1 MRPKYEVAGILG
13 QYGDDFLKSHKV
25 SYQKRKVIRAIVN
38 CRTAALGGH
47 LQSCPDCDHQRIAYN
62 SCRNRHCP
70 KCQVQQREKWI
81 RARMEQ
87 VLPVPYFHVVFT
99 IPCELN
105 QLCLA
110 YPKQLYNTLFSASWK
125 TIGIFSDDPGHLGA
139 KSGMT
144 GILHTWGQNLSLH
157 PHVHCLVPSGGI
169 DPQNNWKEGRGKGKY
184 LFPVKAMG
192 RVFRAVFLKQ
202 LKQLKK
208 KGEIDHADLR
218 ALVDALFKKPWV
230 VYAKRPFAGA
240 TSVIEY
246 LGRYSHKVAIGNHRI
261 KAIEDNKVCFAY
273 KNYRTRQNSRMHL
286 GAREFI
292 RRFVQHILP
301 KGFVRIR
308 HFGICA
314 SRNKALLSDIKER
327 LLKKR
332 PLEAKPVVYPH
343 WSPSPITCPKCKKGV
358 MKNIRMILPIRA
370 GPW

>member
-1 MRPKYEVAGILG
+1 LE
-13 QYGDDFLKSHKV
+13 SHRV

-47 LQSCPDCDHQRIAYN
+47 LQGCPDCDHQRIAYN

-99 IPCELN
+99 IPCELD

-110 YPKQLYNTLFSASWK
+110 YPKQLYNILFGASWK
-125 TIGIFSDDPGHLGA
+125 TITIFSDDPGHLGA
-139 KSGMT
+139 RSGMT
-144 GILHTWGQNLSLH
+144 SILHTWGQNLSLH
-157 PHVHCLVPSGGI
+157 PHLHCLVPSGGI
-169 DPQNNWKEGRGKGKY
+169 DKRDKWKEGRGKGKY

-192 RVFRAVFLKQ
+192 QVFRAVFLKRSEQ
-202 LKQLKK
+202 SEK
-208 KGEIDHADLR
+208 KGEIEHADLQG
-218 ALVDALFKKPWV
+218 LVDALFKKPWA

-240 TSVIEY
+240 ASVIEY

-261 KAIEDNKVCFAY
+261 KAVEDNKVYFAH
-273 KNYRTRQNSRMHL
+273 KNYRTHQNSQMHL
-286 GAREFI
+286 GAQEFI

-314 SRNKALLSDIKER
+314 ARNKALLAGIKDR

-332 PLEAKPVVYPH
+332 PLETKPFAYPQ
-343 WSPSPITCPKCKKGV
+343 WSQRQIICPRCKKGA
-358 MKNIRMILPIRA
+358 MKNIRMVLPIRA

>member
-1 MRPKYEVAGILG
+1 VAGILG
-13 QYGDDFLKSHKV
+13 QYGDDFLESHQV

-47 LQSCPDCDHQRIAYN
+47 LQGCPDCDHRQIAYN

-99 IPCELN
+99 IPSELN
-105 QLCLA
+105 RLCMA
-110 YPKQLYNTLFSASWK
+110 YPKQLYNLLFSASWR
-125 TIGIFSDDPGHLGA
+125 TITIFSNDPGHLGA
-139 KSGMT
+139 RSGMT

-169 DPQNNWKEGRGKGKY
+169 DRQNKWKEGRGKGKY
-184 LFPVKAMG
+184 LFPVKAMSQ
-192 RVFRAVFLKQ
+192 VFRAMFLKQ

-208 KGEIDHADLR
+208 KGEIEYADLQG
-218 ALVDALFKKPWV
+218 LVDSLFKKPWV

-246 LGRYSHKVAIGNHRI
+246 LGRYSHKVAISNHRI
-261 KAIEDNKVCFAY
+261 KAIEDNKVYFAH
-273 KNYRTRQNSRMHL
+273 KNHRTHQNSQMHL
-286 GAREFI
+286 GAQEFI

-314 SRNKALLSDIKER
+314 SRNKSLLSDIKER

-332 PLEAKPVVYPH
+332 PLEAKPVVYPQ
-343 WSPSPITCPKCKKGV
+343 WSPKPITCPNCKEGI
-358 MKNIRMILPIRA
+358 MKNIRTILPIRA

>member
-1 MRPKYEVAGILG
+1 
-13 QYGDDFLKSHKV
+13 
-25 SYQKRKVIRAIVN
+25 
-38 CRTAALGGH
+38 
-47 LQSCPDCDHQRIAYN
+47 
-62 SCRNRHCP
+62 
-70 KCQVQQREKWI
+70 
-81 RARMEQ
+81 MEQ

-125 TIGIFSDDPGHLGA
+125 TIGIFSNDPVHLGA

-169 DPQNNWKEGRGKGKY
+169 DGQNNWKEGRGKGKY

-192 RVFRAVFLKQ
+192 QVFRAMFLKQ
-202 LKQLKK
+202 LKLLKK
-208 KGEIDHADLR
+208 KREIDHADLQG
-218 ALVDALFKKPWV
+218 LVNSLFEKPWV

-240 TSVIEY
+240 SSVIEY
-246 LGRYSHKVAIGNHRI
+246 LGRYSHKVAISNHRI
-261 KAIEDNKVCFAY
+261 KAIKDDKVHFNY
-273 KNYRTRQNSRMHL
+273 KDHRTQQNSQMHL
-286 GAREFI
+286 AAQEFI

-308 HFGICA
+308 HFGLCA
-314 SRNKALLSDIKER
+314 SRNKALLSDIKNR

-332 PLEAKPVVYPH
+332 SLKTNTVVYPQ
-343 WSPSPITCPKCKKGV
+343 WSLRPITCPNCKKGIV
-358 MKNIRMILPIRA
+358 KNIRAVLPIRA
-370 GPW
+370 GPY

>member
-1 MRPKYEVAGILG
+1 MAGVLR
-13 QYGDDFLKSHKV
+13 QYGSCFLENNKI
-25 SYQKRKVIRAIVN
+25 SYQKRKVIRALVN
-38 CRTAALGGH
+38 CRTAVLGGH
-47 LQSCPDCDHQRIAYN
+47 LQGCSNCDHQQIAYN

-87 VLPVPYFHVVFT
+87 ILPVPYFHVVFT

-125 TIGIFSDDPGHLGA
+125 TIMIFSNDPGHLGA
-139 KSGMT
+139 RSGMT
-144 GILHTWGQNLSLH
+144 SILHTWGQNLSLH
-157 PHVHCLVPSGGI
+157 PHVHCLVPSGGL
-169 DPQNNWKEGRGKGKY
+169 DRQNNWKEGRGKGKY

-202 LKQLKK
+202 LKNKK
-208 KGEIDHADLR
+208 EIDHADLQD
-218 ALVDALFKKPWV
+218 LVDTLFKKSWV

-246 LGRYSHKVAIGNHRI
+246 LGRYSHKVAISNHRI
-261 KAIEDNKVCFAY
+261 KAIEDGKVHFSY
-273 KNYRTRQNSRMHL
+273 KNYRTHQNLRMHL
-286 GAREFI
+286 GAQEFI
-292 RRFVQHILP
+292 RRFTQHILP

-314 SRNKALLSDIKER
+314 SRNKALLGDIKDR
-327 LLKKR
+327 LLKER
-332 PLEAKPVVYPH
+332 PLEAKPVVYPK
-343 WSPSPITCPKCKKGV
+343 WSLRPITCPKCKEGII
-358 MKNIRMILPIRA
+358 KNIRTILPIRA